1 MSKYMSLKYPNKKNG
16 GGGGVIHEKSETGE
30 FVQTKKWCNS
40 LKKNFVPI
48 FSLS

>member
-1 MSKYMSLKYPNKKNG
+1 MNKYMSLKYPNKKKRR
-16 GGGGVIHEKSETGE
+16 GGVIHEKSETGE

-40 LKKNFVPI
+40 LKKIFVPI